1 MELITWTLV
10 VYLLTPT
17 MMETVKT
24 VSYPTLQE
32 CMAAGDKI
40 IHSNKERANS
50 YMTTCSAVYPKD
62 KSMEESNGTAEE
74 SSK

>member
-1 MELITWTLV
+1 MELTTWTLV

-24 VSYPTLQE
+24 ESYSTMQE
-32 CMAAGDKI
+32 CMAAGDKMI
-40 IHSNKERANS
+40 RSNKEKENS
-50 YMTTCSAVYPKD
+50 YMTTCTAVYPKD
-62 KSMEESNGTAEE
+62 KSMDETNGKAEE